1 MTDRPLGD
9 YLVEAIDELRK
20 VKEITLDYDQALQ
33 LQQDINRLL
42 TQLSDALALPDL
54 GVTRTQSA
62 VTNLVSLTSLAKKA
76 KHDPSKIADV
86 ILTTSK
92 VVRVVE
98 KVLKGTGEALL

>member
-1 MTDRPLGD
+1 MTDRPLGH
-9 YLVEAIDELRK
+9 YLVEAIDQLRK
-20 VKEITLDYDQALQ
+20 VKEITLDHDQALQ
-33 LQQDINRLL
+33 LQQDINQLL

-54 GVTRTQSA
+54 GVTRTKGA
-62 VTNLVSLTSLAKKA
+62 VTDLISLTSLAKKA

-86 ILTTSK
+86 IQTTSK